1 MSTTRLLVLGVV
13 AGWGTAH
20 GYAIHNELV
29 SWGAD
34 DWAKVRWGSIYHA
47 LKQLEREGKLS
58 AAPAPDGSGRIDYSL
73 TDEGREAFLDLVR
86 GALADA
92 GAHADR
98 LAAGLAFLAVLPRAE
113 AVELLGRRLEGL
125 RQQRAAIDPAL
136 RDGTARPGRTGHVPE
151 LLSLWAYNAESAAA
165 WTEGLIRRLKA
176 GAYVMAD
183 DPE

>member
-1 MSTTRLLVLGVV
+1 VSTTRLLVLGVV

-73 TDEGREAFLDLVR
+73 TGEGREAFLDLVR

-98 LAAGLAFLAVLPRAE
+98 LAAGLAFLAVLPRA
-113 AVELLGRRLEGL
+113 RRSSCWSGGW
-125 RQQRAAIDPAL
+125 RACASSGPRSTRPCATAPPGPAAPATCPSCSPSGPTTP
-136 RDGTARPGRTGHVPE
+136 RAPPPGPRG
-151 LLSLWAYNAESAAA
+151 
-165 WTEGLIRRLKA
+165 
-176 GAYVMAD
+176 
-183 DPE
+183 